1 MNKHKEALLQDL
13 LESMKPVKPEWGRTT
28 LGCGNCDS
36 TRINESTNDH
46 KYKFCPDCGAEI
58 DWGEK
63 DE

>member
-1 MNKHKEALLQDL
+1 MMNKHKEALQEL
-13 LESMKPVKPEWGRTT
+13 LETMKPVKPEWGRTE

-36 TRINESTNDH
+36 NRINESTNDH

-58 DWGEK
+58 DWSN

>member
-13 LESMKPVKPEWGRTT
+13 LESMKPVKPEWGRVE

-36 TRINESTNDH
+36 TRITQGTKEN
-46 KYKFCPDCGAEI
+46 KYKFCPDCGVEI
-58 DWGEK
+58 DWSE